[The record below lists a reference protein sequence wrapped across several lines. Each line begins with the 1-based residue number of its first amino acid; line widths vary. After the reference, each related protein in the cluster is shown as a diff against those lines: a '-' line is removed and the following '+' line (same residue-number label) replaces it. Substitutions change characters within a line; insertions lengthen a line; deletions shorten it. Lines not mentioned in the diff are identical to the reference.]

1 MDHFIPEEFR
11 EIQAL
16 TRRFVEQ
23 ELRPHEA
30 TVDREGV
37 LPLDLRRRLCKRAVE
52 VGLFAF
58 NMPQSAG
65 GPGLPRL
72 AQVLIREELGKVGM
86 ALSDTVA
93 RPPFALTYCDA
104 AQRTRFLE
112 PALNADKHWAFALT
126 EPQAGSDVAAMQ
138 ARAIPEA
145 DCYRLRG
152 TKHFISHGNT
162 ADFVIVFAKVP
173 EGHGASGMTAFLV
186 ERGTPGFRVGREHP
200 KMGWRGYPLVEL
212 VFDDALVPA
221 ANRLG
226 AVGQGLQVAMS
237 NINDA
242 RMGVAAHCV
251 GMAQRALE
259 CAVEHAR
266 NRVAFGHPIGQ
277 LQGLQWMLAEMALA
291 VEQSRALL
299 YAVARAMELPGDPRA
314 AVSMAKLS
322 ATEMAGRVAD
332 QAVQILG
339 GAGYVAE
346 SPVEMIYRDVRAFR
360 IGEGTSEI
368 QKNQIARGLLGKAFF
383 A

>member
-1 MDHFIPEEFR
+1 MDHGIPDAFR
-11 EIQAL
+11 EIQTL
-16 TRRFVEQ
+16 TRRFVNK
-23 ELRPHEA
+23 ELRPYEA
-30 TVDREGV
+30 GVERDGV
-37 LPLDLRRRLCKRAVE
+37 LQLDLRRLLCKRAVE
-52 VGLFAF
+52 AGLFAF
-58 NMPQSAG
+58 NMPSSAG

-93 RPPFALTYCDA
+93 RPPFALTFCNDE
-104 AQRTRFLE
+104 QRTRFLD
-112 PALNADKHWAFALT
+112 PAINGDRHWAFALT
-126 EPQAGSDVAAMQ
+126 EPQAGSDVSAMQ
-138 ARAIPEA
+138 MRAVPHG
-145 DCYRLRG
+145 DTYRLSG
-152 TKHFISHGNT
+152 TKHFISHGDT
-162 ADFVIVFAKVP
+162 ADFIIVFAKVP
-173 EGHGASGMTAFLV
+173 EGRGKSGVTAFLV
-186 ERGTPGFRVGREHP
+186 ERDTPGFRIGRAHP
-200 KMGWRGYPLVEL
+200 KMGWRGYPLSEL
-212 VFDDALVPA
+212 VFDDAMVPA

-251 GMAQRALE
+251 GMAQRALD

-266 NRVAFGHPIGQ
+266 NRIAFGHPIAQ

-299 YAVARAMELPGDPRA
+299 YAVARAMELPGNHRA
-314 AVSMAKLS
+314 MVSMAKLS
-322 ATEMAGRVAD
+322 ATEMAGKVAD

-368 QKNQIARGLLGKAFF
+368 QKNQIARGLLGKEFF

>member
-1 MDHFIPEEFR
+1 MDHFIPDEFR
-11 EIQAL
+11 EIQEL

-37 LPLDLRRRLCKRAVE
+37 LPLELRRSLCKRAVE

-58 NMPQSAG
+58 NLPRSAG

-93 RPPFALTYCDA
+93 RPPFALTYCDD
-104 AQRTRFLE
+104 AQRARFLE
-112 PALNADKHWAFALT
+112 PVLSADKHWAFALT
-126 EPQAGSDVAAMQ
+126 EPQAGSDVSAMRM
-138 ARAIPEA
+138 RAIP
-145 DCYRLRG
+145 DGDRYRLSG
-152 TKHFISHGNT
+152 TKHFISHGDT
-162 ADFVIVFAKVP
+162 ADFIIVFAKVP
-173 EGHGASGMTAFLV
+173 EGHGAAGMTALLV
-186 ERGTPGFRVGREHP
+186 ERNTPGFSVGRTHP

-212 VFDDALVPA
+212 VFDDAVVPA

-251 GMAQRALE
+251 GMAQRALD

-266 NRVAFGHPIGQ
+266 NRVAFGRPIGQ

-299 YAVARAMELPGDPRA
+299 YAVARTMELPGDPRA

-368 QKNQIARGLLGKAFF
+368 QKNQIARALLGKEFRA
-383 A
+383 